1 MRARS
6 ANCMARA
13 AISMSSFLAR
23 ASDAMRGLRM
33 AWVMVAMAAK
43 SPSEAMAK
51 PASMMST
58 PRSSKGMGHG
68 ELFLR
73 GHAAAGGLLA
83 VAQRGVEKVNVIR
96 SHFLPV
102 KAMSDGKPMFRA

>member
-6 ANCMARA
+6 ANSTARA
-13 AISMSSFLAR
+13 AFDVFFFAAGEGGDARLA
-23 ASDAMRGLRM
+23 DGLGDGGDGL
-33 AWVMVAMAAK
+33 AK

-58 PRSSKGMGHG
+58 PRSSSCMGHG

-73 GHAAAGGLLA
+73 GHAAAGRLLA
-83 VAQRGVEKVNVIR
+83 VAEGGVEKIQVI
-96 SHFLPV
+96 
-102 KAMSDGKPMFRA
+102 